1 MTGRGK
7 AQNKALH
14 HREHPVVETRP
25 DPVRPAADAPC
36 RA

>member
-14 HREHPVVETRP
+14 HREYPVVEARP